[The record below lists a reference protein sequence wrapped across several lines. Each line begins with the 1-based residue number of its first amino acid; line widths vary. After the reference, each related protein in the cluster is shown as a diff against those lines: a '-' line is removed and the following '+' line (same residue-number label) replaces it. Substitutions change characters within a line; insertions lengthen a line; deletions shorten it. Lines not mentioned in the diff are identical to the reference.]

1 MTDETIYHRV
11 GVQQA
16 VADRD
21 LVIEI
26 VSGENCPLAAIS
38 DPRGTSKS
46 QLMPV
51 PQALKVV
58 ENEIALEPDYFELVI
73 IDDDDLW
80 QEEWGK
86 LIPHPDRANP
96 KAAPLL

>member
-1 MTDETIYHRV
+1 MADDMIYHQV
-11 GVQQA
+11 GAHQA

-21 LVIEI
+21 IVIEI
-26 VSGENCPLAAIS
+26 VPGENCPLAAIT

-46 QLMPV
+46 RPMPV

-58 ENEIALEPDYFELVI
+58 ENEIALEPGYLELVI
-73 IDDDDLW
+73 IDDGGLW
-80 QEEWGK
+80 CEEWGK

-96 KAAPLL
+96 KTAPLL